1 MTQSVAPAFECPSC
15 GVEYN
20 AETARAK
27 GFYEMKSD
35 GRATMNPPEM
45 KKPEIDYKRVKNKN
59 RKVKP

>member
-27 GFYEMKSD
+27 GFYCGCTPQLIFM
-35 GRATMNPPEM
+35 R
-45 KKPEIDYKRVKNKN
+45 RL
-59 RKVKP
+59 RR